1 MICLKTFRY
10 LSSQTQANK
19 PSYCQVVPSI
29 REDKNDYGI
38 KISRVYSLA
47 PQHLKTT

>member
-10 LSSQTQANK
+10 LSSQTQRNK
-19 PSYCQVVPSI
+19 PSYHQVVPWIKESTN
-29 REDKNDYGI
+29 EYGI
-38 KISRVYSLA
+38 KISGVYSLA